1 MKELTKAEE
10 QVMQILW
17 ELNSGFVKDIIE
29 KFPEPKPAY
38 TTVST
43 IIRILE
49 RKGFAGHEDMG
60 STYKYFPII
69 SKEDYAS
76 EFMNGFVKDYFGN
89 SFKSLV
95 SFFSQKEKITVAEL
109 EEIQKFLDK
118 NKEQGN
124 D

>member
-29 KFPEPKPAY
+29 KFPEQKPAY

-49 RKGFAGHEDMG
+49 KKGFVDHEDMKPKNENIRYFRWR
-60 STYKYFPII
+60 STRTHARRCCLPIR
-69 SKEDYAS
+69 
-76 EFMNGFVKDYFGN
+76 V
-89 SFKSLV
+89 
-95 SFFSQKEKITVAEL
+95 
-109 EEIQKFLDK
+109 
-118 NKEQGN
+118 
-124 D
+124 

>member
-29 KFPEPKPAY
+29 KFPEQKPAY

-49 RKGFAGHEDMG
+49 KKGFVDHEDMG
-60 STYKYFPII
+60 STYKYYPII
-69 SKEDYAS
+69 LKEDYAS

-95 SFFSQKEKITVAEL
+95 SFFSQNQKISVREL
-109 EEIQKFLDK
+109 DEIQKFLVK
-118 NKEQGN
+118 NKEREH